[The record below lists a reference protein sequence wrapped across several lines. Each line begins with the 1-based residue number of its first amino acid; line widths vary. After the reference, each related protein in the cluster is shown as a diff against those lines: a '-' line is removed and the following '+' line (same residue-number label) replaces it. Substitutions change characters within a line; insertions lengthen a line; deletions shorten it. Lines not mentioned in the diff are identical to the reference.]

1 MIVLFFFEIIKVQ
14 IVKNGNLY
22 NFFKKYQLPLQLSPL
37 KRKIHPSLRP
47 VAPKRKK
54 KTTTI
59 TTATTATSTY
69 SIYGCK
75 RNVWNQ
81 VLIYQYCFTKGL
93 VTAIFGEEK
102 KDIELAVFKETIKEI
117 KKIAENE

>member
-54 KTTTI
+54 KPLLLLLPPPLPQHTVFMVVKEM
-59 TTATTATSTY
+59 SE
-69 SIYGCK
+69 
-75 RNVWNQ
+75 
-81 VLIYQYCFTKGL
+81 TKS
-93 VTAIFGEEK
+93 
-102 KDIELAVFKETIKEI
+102 
-117 KKIAENE
+117 